1 MLNRLGGAMA
11 LAVLLLAPVAAS
23 AIVGWAAARYEPWLL
38 FLLVP
43 LSTLYILVHWDTYL
57 DLSPVRNRFRSK
69 EN

>member
-11 LAVLLLAPVAAS
+11 LAVLLLAPVNAS
-23 AIVGWAAARYEPWLL
+23 AIIGWAAALYEPWLL

-43 LSTLYILVHWDTYL
+43 LSIIYTLDHWDTYL